1 MTERRLP
8 FEGAVNFRDLGG
20 YPVAGGGETTW
31 RRVYRSDSLAELTEA
46 DMTRLESLGLYGV
59 VDLRLPEER
68 EKKPDRLPDTR
79 DLRILE
85 EGFLP
90 RGTQDM
96 LRAVADGELPPD
108 EIRAEVLRHYRLFP
122 QEHLPD
128 YAATFRLLIEADGR
142 PVVIHCTSGKD
153 RTGFGAALLLLAAGV
168 EESAIAEDYALT
180 NTYRRDI
187 RFMFGPDVRP
197 ESLEML
203 TSAHPEY
210 IRTALDELAR
220 LHPDTESW
228 LEAMGLDA
236 AERRAALG
244 LLQEGR

>member
-1 MTERRLP
+1 MSERRLP

-20 YPVAGGGETTW
+20 YPVSAGGTTAW
-31 RRVYRSDSLAELTEA
+31 RRVYRSDSLAELTDLDVA
-46 DMTRLESLGLYGV
+46 RLEALGLYGV

-68 EKKPDRLPDTR
+68 AKKPDRLPDGHA
-79 DLRILE
+79 LKVVE

-96 LRAVADGELPPD
+96 LRAVAEGQLPPD

-128 YAATFRLLIEADGR
+128 YAATFRLLIEAEGR
-142 PVVIHCTSGKD
+142 PVVLHCTSGKD

-197 ESLEML
+197 EALEML

-220 LHPDTESW
+220 LHPDTEGW
-228 LEAMGLDA
+228 LEAMGLDP
-236 AERRAALG
+236 AERRAALR
-244 LLQEGR
+244 LLHD

>member
-20 YPVAGGGETTW
+20 YPVAGGGHTAW
-31 RRVYRSDSLAELTEA
+31 RRVYRSDSLAELTDSDLA
-46 DMTRLESLGLYGV
+46 RLEALGLYGV
-59 VDLRLPEER
+59 VDLRLTEER
-68 EKKPDRLPDTR
+68 AKKPDRLPDGHG
-79 DLRILE
+79 LKILE
-85 EGFLP
+85 QGFLP
-90 RGTQDM
+90 RGTLHM
-96 LRAVADGELPPD
+96 LRAVAEGHLPPD

-128 YAATFRLLIEADGR
+128 YAATFRLLIEAEGR

-153 RTGFGAALLLLAAGV
+153 RTGFGAALLLRAAGV
-168 EESAIAEDYALT
+168 EERAIAEDYALT

-197 ESLEML
+197 EALEML
-203 TSAHPEY
+203 TAAHPEY

-244 LLQEGR
+244 LLREGL